1 MEKETSLIIEE
12 KTRESTRYGYIPSK
26 SIRLHFVLKPEE
38 IEDNKESD
46 EQGLAIQD
54 DASGIRFES
63 RQVQHHSIMERKVKS
78 KTASTRNGRF
88 IFKNCI

>member
-12 KTRESTRYGYIPSK
+12 KTRESTRYGYIPSI

-38 IEDNKESD
+38 IEDNKEPD

-54 DASGIRFES
+54 DASGIRLES
-63 RQVQHHSIMERKVKS
+63 RQVQHHSIMERKVES
-78 KTASTRNGRF
+78 EIASTRNGRF